1 MTRRDNAFFWFVFTI
16 VLMVSSVDLYLL
28 IRYERVIM
36 DTEENALGRWL
47 IKMDSG
53 SIALFSALKMFGT
66 CLSLMIYK
74 KIFLASRKLGYTVGS
89 FVLAFQVW
97 LFCYLLFP

>member
-1 MTRRDNAFFWFVFTI
+1 MNTRDNAFFWFVFTL

-36 DTEENALGRWL
+36 DTEENAIGLWL
-47 IKMDSG
+47 IRMDSG

-74 KIFLASRKLGYTVGS
+74 KIFLADRRFGYTVGF
-89 FVLAFQVW
+89 FVTAFQIW
-97 LFCYLLFP
+97 LFCYLLFR

>member
-1 MTRRDNAFFWFVFTI
+1 MKLRDSAFFWFVFSV
-16 VLMVSSVDLYLL
+16 VLLVSSVDLYLL

-36 DTEENALGRWL
+36 DTEENAIGLWL
-47 IKMDSG
+47 IRMDSG

-74 KIFLASRKLGYTVGS
+74 KIFLKNQRLGYTVG
-89 FVLAFQVW
+89 FFIAAFQMW
-97 LFCYLLFP
+97 LFCYLMFR